1 MNTYKP
7 ICLRAMGCHR
17 PRQQRGVVLLFALIA
32 VTIMLI
38 GAVALISSFNTSLVT
53 AGNIGF
59 KRDLS
64 NQAERAISDV
74 MLKFV
79 GAGALSTTA
88 ARGASIGSQN
98 YSAVALTTNS
108 QGIPLDLLKKT
119 ADFTSA
125 SPVSW
130 TGADINGTA
139 GQGIKIRYLVDRL
152 CSTAGDANVT
162 LAPEACIRGGKGQFL
177 PGAGDESR
185 TRSKAEDGGSGVAA
199 AVPQPAA
206 YRVTVKATGPR
217 NTEAFYQVTFTE
229 PLPPPAAIPTTL
241 PP

>member
-1 MNTYKP
+1 MNTFKP
-7 ICLRAMGCHR
+7 IRLRAMGLR
-17 PRQQRGVVLLFALIA
+17 PPRQQRGVVLLFALIA

-64 NQAERAISDV
+64 NQAEKAISDV

-79 GAGALSTTA
+79 GTGALSTTA
-88 ARGASIGSQN
+88 ARGATAGSQN

-119 ADFTSA
+119 SDFTTA
-125 SPVSW
+125 VPTPW
-130 TGADINGTA
+130 TGADIDGSS

-152 CSTAGDANVT
+152 CSTVGDAHLT
-162 LAPEACIRGGKGQFL
+162 LAPEACIRGGKSQFL
-177 PGAGDESR
+177 ADAGDESR
-185 TRSKAEDGGSGVAA
+185 MRSKAEDGGSGVAA
-199 AVPQPAA
+199 AVPKPAA